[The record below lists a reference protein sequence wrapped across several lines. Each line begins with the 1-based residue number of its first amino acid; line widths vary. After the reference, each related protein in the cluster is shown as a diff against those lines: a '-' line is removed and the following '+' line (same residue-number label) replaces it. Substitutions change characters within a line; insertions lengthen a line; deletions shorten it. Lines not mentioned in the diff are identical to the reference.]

1 LSRSYISTDSHR
13 CWYRAFTLVELLV
26 VIAIIGVL
34 VALLLPAVQ
43 AAREAARRGQCT
55 SNLRQ
60 VGIALQNYHSAYEKF
75 PPGYDC
81 DIGNARTGTNGTW
94 FQLVIPYVEQG
105 NLDAAYKAWLKE
117 YKAFGV
123 GYAELYSINEEPA
136 KAPVPVFSCPSDM
149 NNGKN
154 RTFGF
159 YGNYVLN
166 HGSDLL
172 NTSPAKFGWVDKDG
186 LFFTYSEIEMR
197 DVTDGTSNTI
207 MASEVLLVLDEDP
220 GTCANVAVDGR
231 GCYWYGA
238 LNGATFGTLWPPN
251 TNVGDKQYW
260 CSPNRPETPCVP
272 GCNALNINTS
282 ARSDHPGGVMVTMS
296 DGSVSFMSESV
307 QRNVFRVLGSRNGE
321 ELPGEEISTSP

>member
-1 LSRSYISTDSHR
+1 MAIQLSVAHFSAANSQAIRELHESSVNGFSVAERRVDTTLLQKSHSCRSRTQALPCRGASLR
-13 CWYRAFTLVELLV
+13 WECFGQLQ
-26 VIAIIGVL
+26 
-34 VALLLPAVQ
+34 ALLMQIPPWQDDGTKRFWTRFASTFQHRRSTHAIFTTLPQQCTTPGPRSTIRQPGDFIPPNTSLETSQPLATRPLVRCLPAAF
-43 AAREAARRGQCT
+43 AALHTLHG
-55 SNLRQ
+55 S
-60 VGIALQNYHSAYEKF
+60 
-75 PPGYDC
+75 DC

-172 NTSPAKFGWVDKDG
+172 
-186 LFFTYSEIEMR
+186 MR
-197 DVTDGTSNTI
+197 Q
-207 MASEVLLVLDEDP
+207 
-220 GTCANVAVDGR
+220 CVAVR
-231 GCYWYGA
+231 
-238 LNGATFGTLWPPN
+238 
-251 TNVGDKQYW
+251 
-260 CSPNRPETPCVP
+260 
-272 GCNALNINTS
+272 
-282 ARSDHPGGVMVTMS
+282 RS
-296 DGSVSFMSESV
+296 
-307 QRNVFRVLGSRNGE
+307 L
-321 ELPGEEISTSP
+321 II